1 MIPMDWLLTLNR
13 SFFPVVLFTALFA
26 NRKMIRSTSVAEV
39 PLVLSCLCISTAST
53 AAFEQVSVLVAVSC
67 AVC

>member
-1 MIPMDWLLTLNR
+1 MILMDWLLTLNR
-13 SFFPVVLFTALFA
+13 SLFPVVLFTALFA
-26 NRKMIRSTSVAEV
+26 DRKMIRSTSAAEV